1 MEKASNK
8 KLSSNPERNENET
21 MKIPPRNTISEQRTS
36 ISGARKTDEMMT
48 TGNKTLTTMTPSSVN
63 ETGRL

>member
-8 KLSSNPERNENET
+8 KLSRNPERNENET

-36 ISGARKTDEMMT
+36 RSGARKTDEMMT

-63 ETGRL
+63 ETGCL